1 MPALRRRGAVVLG
14 ALTLNA
20 LLALV
25 AIAQTVPPL
34 VVAHLVVA
42 HSDRLDQFIVE
53 ARVEMPNGS
62 LVREL
67 FRVGEAE
74 CTEDVGGMES
84 ISVVRCV
91 SESQWPRIEFE
102 MLEMGRRVVVD
113 EYRTASATAERRRVR
128 RTVVA
133 RTRRGW
139 AVVPRCAETFNDPR
153 ACPPPGAP

>member
-1 MPALRRRGAVVLG
+1 MPALRTRGAVLLG
-14 ALTLNA
+14 ALVVNL
-20 LLALV
+20 LLARV
-25 AIAQTVPPL
+25 AVAQTVPPL
-34 VVAHLVVA
+34 VVARLVVV
-42 HSDRLDQFIVE
+42 HSDRLDHFIVE
-53 ARVEMPNGS
+53 ARVAMPNGS
-62 LVREL
+62 QVREL

-91 SESQWPRIEFE
+91 SESPWARIEFE
-102 MLEMGRRVVVD
+102 MFEVGRRIVVD

-153 ACPPPGAP
+153 ACPPPSPP